1 VAQECSLLP
10 VVNVTT
16 SLLNKFFPG
25 KDTAELIDFLPYIGL
40 DIEGIDNEV
49 IRVEYNPN
57 RPDFASAY
65 GIVRAL
71 KGILAI
77 ETGIPKFHL
86 FMNSIYK
93 IDVESSVKQVRPII
107 VSLVAKKSDVHDNEA
122 IKQLI
127 SMQEDLHD
135 GIGRRRKKAS
145 IGIHD
150 LDSIKFPVT
159 YKTVSDDFS
168 FVPLGESRST
178 TIKQI
183 LNEFDIGRQYRHIL
197 ENSNRYPIIVDRA
210 NNVLSFPPII
220 NGSVTKMT
228 PETNNLFIEITA
240 NNQKAADDILAII
253 AITFHDI
260 GFEIHSV
267 SINSS
272 GMIQVTPRMDTLSI
286 DIGAGYINSML
297 GLELTK
303 NDIVCFLKKSRLDA
317 YPADKDI
324 ITCIIPRYR
333 TDILHAIDILEE
345 VAIGY
350 GIYNLKPRMSAWTS
364 IGQKSS
370 LSIYFDI
377 IRRTL
382 AGLNMLEVL
391 NFSLVSKKSEY
402 ELIGLKTPDNILSVD
417 ATKSKDHELLRASL
431 IPSLL
436 QSLSHNVHWQY
447 PQRLFEIGKIFYLDN
462 TIKESWCLAGVI
474 AHKDADFTEIKSI
487 MQTFLKIAF
496 NKDKEIFTQENP
508 NPFFIEGRSA
518 KVVLDKKTVIGMIG
532 EITPLA
538 IDNFKI
544 RVPVS
549 TFELN
554 LSQLLGI

>member
-1 VAQECSLLP
+1 VAEECSLLP

-77 ETGIPKFHL
+77 ETGIPKFRL

-93 IDVESSVKQVRPII
+93 IDVESSVKHVRPII

-168 FVPLGESRST
+168 FVPLGESRSI

-197 ENSNRYPIIVDRA
+197 ENSSRYPIIVDRA

-220 NGSVTKMT
+220 NGNVTKVT

-240 NNQKAADDILAII
+240 NNQKAADDILAIL
-253 AITFHDI
+253 AITFYDI

-272 GMIQVTPRMDTLSI
+272 GMILVTPRMDTLSI

-303 NDIVCFLKKSRLDA
+303 NDIMCFLKKSRLDA

-333 TDILHAIDILEE
+333 IDILHAIDILEE

-350 GIYNLKPRMSAWTS
+350 GIYNLKPRISAWTS

-377 IRRTL
+377 IRCTL

-391 NFSLVSKKSEY
+391 NFSLVSKKSQY

-487 MQTFLKIAF
+487 MQTLLKIAF
-496 NKDKEIFTQENP
+496 NKDKEIFTQENA

-518 KVVLDKKTVIGMIG
+518 KIILNKKTVIGMIG

-554 LSQLLGI
+554 LSPLLGI

>member
-16 SLLNKFFPG
+16 ILLNKFFPG
-25 KDTAELIDFLPYIGL
+25 KNLAELIDFLPYIGL
-40 DIEGIDNEV
+40 DIEGIDQEV
-49 IRVEYNPN
+49 LRVEYNPN

-71 KGILAI
+71 KGILAF
-77 ETGIPKFHL
+77 ETGIPKFRL
-86 FMNSIYK
+86 LMNSIYK
-93 IDVESSVKQVRPII
+93 INVESSVKEVRPII
-107 VSLVAKKSDVHDNEA
+107 VSLVAKKGDAHDNEA

-150 LDSIKFPVT
+150 LESIKFPIT

-168 FVPLGESRST
+168 FVPLGELSSH

-197 ENSNRYPIIVDRA
+197 ENSNRYPIIVDEA
-210 NNVLSFPPII
+210 NNILSLPPII
-220 NGSVTKMT
+220 NGNVTKVT

-240 NNQKAADDILAII
+240 NNQKAADDILAIL
-253 AITFHDI
+253 AITLHDI
-260 GFEIHSV
+260 GFEINSV

-272 GMIQVTPRMDTLSI
+272 GVIQVTPRMNTLSI
-286 DIGAGYINSML
+286 DVSVGYINSML

-317 YPADKDI
+317 YSADKDI

-333 TDILHAIDILEE
+333 TDILHAIDIVEE

-364 IGQKSS
+364 IGKKSS

-382 AGLNMLEVL
+382 AGLNMLEVV
-391 NFSLVSKKSEY
+391 NFSLVNKKSQY

-417 ATKSKDHELLRASL
+417 ATKSRDHELLRASI

-447 PQRLFEIGKIFYLDN
+447 PQRLFEIGKIFHLDN
-462 TIKESWCLAGVI
+462 TIKESWCLAAVT
-474 AHKDADFTEIKSI
+474 AHNNADFTEIKSI

-496 NKDKEIFTQENP
+496 NKDKEIFTQENA

-518 KVVLDKKTVIGMIG
+518 KVVLDKKSLVGMIG

-549 TFELN
+549 AFELN

>member
-1 VAQECSLLP
+1 MAQGCSLLP

-25 KDTAELIDFLPYIGL
+25 KNLAELIDFLPYIGL
-40 DIEGIDNEV
+40 DIEGIDQEV
-49 IRVEYNPN
+49 LRVEYNPN

-71 KGILAI
+71 KGILAF
-77 ETGIPKFHL
+77 ETGIPKFRL
-86 FMNSIYK
+86 LMNSIYK
-93 IDVESSVKQVRPII
+93 INVESSVKEVRPII
-107 VSLVAKKSDVHDNEA
+107 VSLVAKKGDAHDNEA

-150 LDSIKFPVT
+150 LESIKFPIT

-168 FVPLGESRST
+168 FVPLGELSSH

-197 ENSNRYPIIVDRA
+197 ENSNRYPIIVDEA
-210 NNVLSFPPII
+210 NNILSLPPII
-220 NGSVTKMT
+220 NGNVTKVT

-240 NNQKAADDILAII
+240 NNQKAADDILAIL
-253 AITFHDI
+253 AITLHDI
-260 GFEIHSV
+260 GFEINSV

-272 GMIQVTPRMDTLSI
+272 GVIQVTPRMNTLSI
-286 DIGAGYINSML
+286 DVSVGYINSML

-317 YPADKDI
+317 YSADKDI

-333 TDILHAIDILEE
+333 TDILHAIDIVEE

-364 IGQKSS
+364 IGKKSS

-382 AGLNMLEVL
+382 AGLNMLEVV
-391 NFSLVSKKSEY
+391 NFSLVNKKSQY

-417 ATKSKDHELLRASL
+417 ATKSRDHELLRASI

-447 PQRLFEIGKIFYLDN
+447 PQRLFEIGKIFHLDN
-462 TIKESWCLAGVI
+462 TIKESWCLAAVT
-474 AHKDADFTEIKSI
+474 AHNNADFTEIKSI

-496 NKDKEIFTQENP
+496 NKDKEIFTQENA

-518 KVVLDKKTVIGMIG
+518 KVVLDKKSLVGMIG

-549 TFELN
+549 AFELN

>member
-1 VAQECSLLP
+1 MAQECSLLP
-10 VVNVTT
+10 VVNVNT

-25 KDTAELIDFLPYIGL
+25 KDLAKLIDFLPYIGL

-49 IRVEYNPN
+49 IRIEYNPN

-71 KGILAI
+71 KGILDI
-77 ETGIPKFHL
+77 ESGIPKFRL
-86 FMNSIYK
+86 FKNSIYK
-93 IDVESSVKQVRPII
+93 INVESSVKQVRPVI

-168 FVPLGESRST
+168 FVPLGVLSSV

-197 ENSNRYPIIVDRA
+197 ENSNRYPIIVDDD

-220 NGSVTKMT
+220 NGNVTKVT

-240 NNQKAADDILAII
+240 NNQKAADDILAIL

-272 GMIQVTPRMDTLSI
+272 GVIEVTPRIDTLSI
-286 DIGAGYINSML
+286 DVDVSYINSML

-317 YPADKDI
+317 YPADTDI

-333 TDILHAIDILEE
+333 TDILHAIDIVEE

-350 GIYNLKPRMSAWTS
+350 GIYNFNPKMSAWTS
-364 IGQKSS
+364 VGQKSS
-370 LSIYFDI
+370 LSIYLDI

-382 AGLNMLEVL
+382 AGLNMLEVV
-391 NFSLVSKKSEY
+391 NFSLVNKKSQY
-402 ELIGLKTPDNILSVD
+402 ELMGLKTPDNILSVD
-417 ATKSKDHELLRASL
+417 ATKSKDHELLRASM

-447 PQRLFEIGKIFYLDN
+447 PQRLFEIGKIFHLDN
-462 TIKESWCLAGVI
+462 TTKESWCLAAAI
-474 AHKDADFTEIKSI
+474 AHNNADFTEIKSI

-496 NKDKEIFTQENP
+496 NKDIFTQENA

-518 KVVLDKKTVIGMIG
+518 TVVLDKKSVIGTIG
-532 EITPLA
+532 EVTPLA

-544 RVPVS
+544 RVPV
-549 TFELN
+549 TAFELN

>member
-1 VAQECSLLP
+1 MAQECSFLP
-10 VVNVTT
+10 VINVTT

-25 KDTAELIDFLPYIGL
+25 KDLVKLIDFLPYIGL

-71 KGILAI
+71 KGILDI
-77 ETGIPKFHL
+77 ETGIPKFRL
-86 FMNSIYK
+86 LKNSIYK
-93 IDVESSVKQVRPII
+93 ISVESSVKQVRPVI

-168 FVPLGESRST
+168 FVPLGVLSSV

-197 ENSNRYPIIVDRA
+197 ENSNRYPIIVDDD

-220 NGSVTKMT
+220 NGNVTKVT

-240 NNQKAADDILAII
+240 NNQKAADDILAIL

-260 GFEIHSV
+260 GFRIHSV

-272 GMIQVTPRMDTLSI
+272 GVIEVTPRMDTLSI
-286 DIGAGYINSML
+286 DVDVSYINSML

-317 YPADKDI
+317 YPADTDI

-333 TDILHAIDILEE
+333 TDILHAIDIVEE

-350 GIYNLKPRMSAWTS
+350 GIYNFKPRMSAWTS
-364 IGQKSS
+364 VGQKSS
-370 LSIYFDI
+370 LSIYLDI

-382 AGLNMLEVL
+382 AGLNMLEVV
-391 NFSLVSKKSEY
+391 NFSLVNKKSQY
-402 ELIGLKTPDNILSVD
+402 ELMGLKTADNILSVD
-417 ATKSKDHELLRASL
+417 ATKSKDHELLRASM

-447 PQRLFEIGKIFYLDN
+447 PQRLFEIGKIFHLDN
-462 TIKESWCLAGVI
+462 TIKESWCLAAVI
-474 AHKDADFTEIKSI
+474 AHNNADFTEIKSI

-496 NKDKEIFTQENP
+496 NKDIFTQENA

-518 KVVLDKKTVIGMIG
+518 TVVLDKKSVIGTIG
-532 EITPLA
+532 EVTPLA
-538 IDNFKI
+538 IYNFKI
-544 RVPVS
+544 RVPV
-549 TFELN
+549 TAFELN
-554 LSQLLGI
+554 LSQLLAI

>member
-107 VSLVAKKSDVHDNEA
+107 VSLVAKKNNVHDNEA

-127 SMQEDLHD
+127 LMQEDLHN

-150 LDSIKFPVT
+150 LDSIKFPIT
-159 YKTVSDDFS
+159 YKTVTDDFF
-168 FVPLGESRST
+168 FVPLGVESSN

-183 LNEFDIGRQYRHIL
+183 LNEFDVGRQYRHIL
-197 ENSNRYPIIVDRA
+197 ENSNKYPIIVDA
-210 NNVLSFPPII
+210 DNNVLSFPPII
-220 NGSVTKMT
+220 NGNVTKIT
-228 PETNNLFIEITA
+228 PKTNNLFIEITA
-240 NNQKAADDILAII
+240 NNQKAADDILAIL
-253 AITFHDI
+253 AITFQDM
-260 GFEIHSV
+260 GFEIHNV
-267 SINSS
+267 SISSS
-272 GMIQVTPRMDTLSI
+272 GVIQLTPKLETISI
-286 DIGAGYINSML
+286 DVDVSYINSML

-303 NDIVCFLKKSRLDA
+303 KEIMSFLKKSRLDA
-317 YPADKDI
+317 YLSGTDI
-324 ITCIIPRYR
+324 ITCIVPRYR
-333 TDILHAIDILEE
+333 TDILHVIDIVEE

-370 LSIYFDI
+370 ISIYFDI

-382 AGLNMLEVL
+382 AGLNMLEVV
-391 NFSLVSKKSEY
+391 NFSLVNKKSQY
-402 ELIGLKTPDNILSVD
+402 ELMGLKAPDNILSVD
-417 ATKSKDHELLRASL
+417 ATKSEDHELLRESM

-436 QSLSHNVHWQY
+436 QTLSHNVHWQY
-447 PQRLFEIGKIFYLDN
+447 PQRLFEIGTIFHLDN
-462 TIKESWCLAGVI
+462 TIKESWCLAAAV
-474 AHKDADFTEIKSI
+474 AHNNADFTEIKSI
-487 MQTFLKIAF
+487 MQTFLKMAF
-496 NKDKEIFTQENP
+496 DKDIFTQENA

-518 KVVLDKKTVIGMIG
+518 KVVLDKKSVIGMIG

-549 TFELN
+549 AFELN

>member
-1 VAQECSLLP
+1 MP

-25 KDTAELIDFLPYIGL
+25 KNIAELIDFLPYIGL
-40 DIEGIDNEV
+40 DIEGIDQEV
-49 IRVEYNPN
+49 LRVEYNPN

-71 KGILAI
+71 KGILAF
-77 ETGIPKFHL
+77 ETGIPKFRL
-86 FMNSIYK
+86 LMNSIYK
-93 IDVESSVKQVRPII
+93 INVESSVKEVRPII
-107 VSLVAKKSDVHDNEA
+107 VSLVAKKGDAHDNEA

-150 LDSIKFPVT
+150 LESIKFPIT

-168 FVPLGESRST
+168 FVPLGELSSH

-197 ENSNRYPIIVDRA
+197 ENSNRYPIIVDEA
-210 NNVLSFPPII
+210 NNILSLPPII
-220 NGSVTKMT
+220 NGNVTKVT

-240 NNQKAADDILAII
+240 NNQKAADDILAIL
-253 AITFHDI
+253 AITLHDI
-260 GFEIHSV
+260 GFEINSV

-272 GMIQVTPRMDTLSI
+272 GVIQVTPRMNTLSI
-286 DIGAGYINSML
+286 DVSVGYINSML
-297 GLELTK
+297 GLELTT

-317 YPADKDI
+317 YSADKDI

-333 TDILHAIDILEE
+333 TDILHAIDIVEE

-364 IGQKSS
+364 IGKKSS

-382 AGLNMLEVL
+382 AGLNMLEVV
-391 NFSLVSKKSEY
+391 NFSLVNKKSQY

-417 ATKSKDHELLRASL
+417 ATKSRDHELLRASI

-447 PQRLFEIGKIFYLDN
+447 PQRLFEIGKIFHLDN
-462 TIKESWCLAGVI
+462 TIKESWCLAAVT
-474 AHKDADFTEIKSI
+474 AHNNADFTEIKSI

-496 NKDKEIFTQENP
+496 NKDKEIFTQENA

-518 KVVLDKKTVIGMIG
+518 KVVLDKKSLVGMIG

-549 TFELN
+549 AFELN